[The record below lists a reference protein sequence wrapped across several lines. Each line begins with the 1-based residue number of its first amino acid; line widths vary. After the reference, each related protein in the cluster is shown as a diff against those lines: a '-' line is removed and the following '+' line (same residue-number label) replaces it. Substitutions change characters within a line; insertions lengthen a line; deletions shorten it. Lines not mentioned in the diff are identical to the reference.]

1 MTSSSPEIGKTLTV
15 DGVRINFH
23 DQGQGDAVL
32 LIHGSGPGVTAWA
45 NWRTILPV
53 LAETHR
59 VIAPDMAGFGYT
71 ETPADF
77 DATPAAWVRQVIG
90 LLDAL
95 GLQKVTIIGN
105 SFGGAIALKTA
116 SLHPDRV
123 DRLVLMG
130 SVGTPFPITEGLQK
144 VWGYQPSH
152 EAMNELLHIFAYDH
166 SIISD
171 DLVDMRY
178 RASIRADVQD
188 RFAALF
194 PEPRQAGVEMLA
206 LSDAELAAIDIP
218 VVAIHG
224 RDDQV
229 IPFSVSEA
237 LVRKLPR
244 AELHPIDACGHWVQI
259 EKAPEFLDIVTGF
272 LGAGDDRAAQSA

>member
-23 DQGQGDAVL
+23 DRWQGDAIL

-71 ETPADF
+71 ETPHDF
-77 DATPAAWVRQVIG
+77 DATPEAWVGQVIG

-95 GLQKVTIIGN
+95 GLEKVTIIGN

-116 SLHPDRV
+116 SSHPGRV
-123 DRLVLMG
+123 ERLVLMG
-130 SVGTPFPITEGLQK
+130 SVGTSFPIIEGLEK
-144 VWGYQPSH
+144 VWGYQPSL
-152 EAMNELLHIFAYDH
+152 EAMNELLHIFAHDH

-171 DLVDMRY
+171 DLVEMRY
-178 RASIRADVQD
+178 RASVRADVQE

-194 PEPRQAGVEMLA
+194 PEPRQAGVDMLS
-206 LSDAELAAIDIP
+206 LSDDELAAIDIP
-218 VVAIHG
+218 VIAIHG

-237 LVRKLPR
+237 LVRKLPK
-244 AELHPIDACGHWVQI
+244 AKLHPIDACGHWVQI
-259 EKAPEFLDIVTGF
+259 EKAPEFLAIVTEF
-272 LGAGDDRAAQSA
+272 LGVEMPAHPA